1 MFVILSTVFYFGA
14 MYHKND
20 NLSIQ
25 NLYITIF
32 ALIFAV
38 FGMVTVSFVVP
49 NLGKAAVSLDAVFR
63 ILDSEA

>member
-1 MFVILSTVFYFGA
+1 